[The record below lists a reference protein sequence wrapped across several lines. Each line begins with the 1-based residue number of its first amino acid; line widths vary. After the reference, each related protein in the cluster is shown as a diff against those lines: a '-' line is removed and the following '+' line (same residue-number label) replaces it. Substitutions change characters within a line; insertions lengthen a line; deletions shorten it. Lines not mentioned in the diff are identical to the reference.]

1 MSKEIQN
8 LELFKEVQAEK
19 FYQKKKDCLRGYIE
33 LGRILNDTKEK
44 LPHGDFM
51 NWLEDSR
58 VNFSYRTARR
68 YMKIDKELGDRI
80 LSGDFNI
87 DDISLRKAF
96 ELASAP
102 EEVKEDII
110 NNSSNSKELE
120 ENIKKYQEEKKK
132 AKELE
137 KQLKEQQDKHEK
149 EIRKLEKE
157 NKELNEELD
166 NKEPITITKTVEK
179 VVEKKVTPDD
189 YEELKQKVSILQGE
203 LDDSEYKR
211 ELALREKQK
220 LENRNKELEDNEKFY
235 AQHFE
240 NSSKPIDNLIS
251 QFCQHQFGDSE
262 TTTKELVEV
271 GEFIG
276 EINNIITKISPFMYS
291 DAILKGLRNDN
302 VKNNV
307 ENLIDKIERLAN
319 DLRGVVQKSSNG
331 EIIIN
336 INDREDI

>member
-1 MSKEIQN
+1 MSKELQN

-19 FYQKKKDCLRGYIE
+19 FYQKKVDVANGVMEMGK
-33 LGRILNDTKEK
+33 ILVETKEK
-44 LPHGDFM
+44 LPHGEWES
-51 NWLEDSR
+51 WLSDGR
-58 VNFSYRTARR
+58 VNFTSQQARK
-68 YMKIDKELGDRI
+68 YMKVYSELGQNETI
-80 LSGDFNI
+80 GFVLNEV
-87 DDISLRKAF
+87 SLRKLY

-102 EEVKEDII
+102 EETREDII

-120 ENIKKYQEEKKK
+120 ENIKKYQEEKKRT
-132 AKELE
+132 KELE

-179 VVEKKVTPDD
+179 IVEKKVVPED
-189 YEELKQKVSILQGE
+189 YDELKQKVNILQGE

-302 VKNNV
+302 VKSNV

>member
-1 MSKEIQN
+1 MSKELQN
-8 LELFKEVQAEK
+8 LELFKEIQAEK
-19 FYQKKKDCLRGYIE
+19 FYQKKVDVANGVMEMGKILCETKD
-33 LGRILNDTKEK
+33 K
-44 LPHGDFM
+44 LPHGEWE
-51 NWLEDSR
+51 NWLEDNR
-58 VNFSYRTARR
+58 VGFKIQTANK
-68 YMKIDKELGDRI
+68 YMRIYKELGEI
-80 LSGDFNI
+80 NHNVINLEEL
-87 DDISLRKAF
+87 SLRKLF

-102 EEVKEDII
+102 EETREDII

-137 KQLKEQQDKHEK
+137 KQLKEEQDKHER
-149 EIRKLEKE
+149 EIKKLEKE

-179 VVEKKVTPDD
+179 IVEKKVVPED
-189 YEELKQKVSILQGE
+189 YDELKEKVSILQGE

-220 LENRNKELEDNEKFY
+220 IEDRNKELEDNEKFY

-251 QFCQHQFGDSE
+251 QFCQHQFGDSG

-291 DAILKGLRNDN
+291 DAILKGLGNDN
-302 VKNNV
+302 VKSNV

>member
-1 MSKEIQN
+1 MSKELQN
-8 LELFKEVQAEK
+8 LEVFKEVQAEK
-19 FYQKKKDCLRGYIE
+19 FYQKKVDVANGVMEMGK
-33 LGRILNDTKEK
+33 ILCETKEK
-44 LPHGDFM
+44 LPHGEWEE
-51 NWLEDSR
+51 WLGDNR
-58 VNFSYRTARR
+58 VGFQRRTASK
-68 YMKIDKELGDRI
+68 YMKIYKELGEMGHAVTH
-80 LSGDFNI
+80 LNEV
-87 DDISLRKAF
+87 SLRKLY

-102 EEVKEDII
+102 EETREDII
-110 NNSSNSKELE
+110 NNSTNAKELE
-120 ENIKKYQEEKKK
+120 ENIKKYQEENKKT
-132 AKELE
+132 KELE
-137 KQLKEQQDKHEK
+137 KQLKEQKDKHEK
-149 EIRKLEKE
+149 EIRILEKE
-157 NKELNEELD
+157 IDGLNEELD

-179 VVEKKVTPDD
+179 IVEKKVTPDD
-189 YEELKQKVSILQGE
+189 YEELKQKVSMLQGE

-251 QFCQHQFGDSE
+251 QFCQHQFGDSG

-302 VKNNV
+302 VKSNV

-319 DLRGVVQKSSNG
+319 DLREVVQKSNNG